1 VSFYDVSVAIG
12 WLAVVLGCVVAYAQ
26 YRRISTRGVE
36 GVSFT
41 TWTLFIYL
49 GIFWVVYG
57 FDVHSWELIIGCG
70 VTLPLQ
76 FLIWYRLKPWERIRA
91 NVYSFTLISSFCVL
105 PALAW
110 GWSGAVVG
118 VGMAGWVTR
127 GPQLMKLVR
136 SRAAAGVSTS
146 SWLTAGFVSG
156 LWVIYYFGAKL
167 WPVMFVTAVGGFASL
182 VIGALASWRH
192 RQVHDVAI
200 DATFPKNL
208 ATLDD

>member
-1 VSFYDVSVAIG
+1 VNFYDVSILIG
-12 WLAVVLGCVVAYAQ
+12 WIAVVLGCVVAYAQ
-26 YRRISTRGVE
+26 YKRISTRGVE

-49 GIFWVVYG
+49 GIFWVAYG

-76 FLIWYRLKPWERIRA
+76 LLIWHRLKPWERIRA
-91 NVYSFTLISSFCVL
+91 NVYSFVIIVSFCFL
-105 PALAW
+105 PALVW
-110 GWSGAVVG
+110 GWNGAVVG

-136 SRAAAGVSTS
+136 SRAAEGVSTS
-146 SWLTAGFVSG
+146 SWLTASFVSA
-156 LWVIYYFGAKL
+156 LWVIYYLGARL

-182 VIGALASWRH
+182 IIATLAGWRH
-192 RQVHDVAI
+192 RQAHAVRDV
-200 DATFPKNL
+200 TFPQNL
-208 ATLDD
+208 ATFED